1 MQIVAHNMLSQFTER
16 QLNITD
22 KNKSK
27 STEKL
32 SSGYRINR
40 AGDDAA
46 GLAISEKMRWQVR
59 GLRRGQQN
67 IQDGVSWLQI
77 ADGSME
83 EISKMIHRIRELS
96 VQASNDTN
104 TPSDRAAIDN
114 EVKELK
120 KEINNI
126 SRNTEFNT
134 QDIFDNS
141 YVSMD
146 IFGMPKDLQIFDAT
160 YDDITGDVTYGGF
173 VFHGERYTW
182 DTVAPGMVSIDTTT
196 GKQVFTGG
204 DYSYTDANGNYFNIS
219 CKPGDEVPT
228 ISRTLDFSATS
239 QGIVIDGQ
247 TVDWSNVID
256 EDGYPFSS
264 SNIHG
269 GAWSLDYMGA
279 TMAFFVGDIQTKD
292 DMIDSI
298 NSCNNGK
305 VSYTWTT
312 EFTGTEEVTAV
323 DAQVM
328 KDLKISNSFAANLTS
343 GDKVAYTV
351 RASNSGAQKGIWLEN
366 SNGNMVNGSF
376 KSWGDLGITSW
387 DSGTDIS
394 SRIKYTYADDEGVN
408 DTYLSFDFYLSD
420 ITSAD
425 SVIDGLDG
433 MVISGENIRTS
444 YSTSVGAELIG
455 NVQKVTSSAS
465 NPITFD
471 EEKSLGRDFEQQK
484 IDAFKKENI
493 TYNNAN
499 HTAEVSFKDAA
510 GNPVLTYTAGTNGN
524 ENRLDRDLNTYAA
537 YVLRQKQM
545 LALSGKDPQGADIQ
559 LGSGSLTDL
568 VGAGNITTSGH
579 FSETVTIGPGMD
591 LSDGQ
596 GFYQP
601 GESGKTYPAASID
614 FSGLGTAYT
623 VDSLL
628 GLGFNST
635 CKTCNNHYSVLFTD
649 GAASSVSGGGY
660 AYSFQSQGS
669 RDYLLQ
675 IDINSLKNNGVSSG
689 ADLSKAIVDIAK
701 DCFDFHYTQYAAD
714 GSKLWVY
721 DDRAQNTG
729 TTSATFDTAP
739 LYSIDTDTFDFSL
752 TSGDGRSINVSY
764 TYNYGD
770 IADNIVVE
778 MQKASLG
785 NYVKDNSGAYILY
798 DNTNPAHV
806 GADRYDMNVSYKS
819 ADNTQ
824 TLNSISETVDSY
836 KKFALEDML
845 ANTSVQLDVNDYTYM
860 DMAGNE
866 KKNVAIQ
873 AVFDSKLIE
882 TPIDNGLNI
891 QNSSLVGDKTTI
903 PRFPMNTV
911 VLRLY
916 RAGTK
921 TFAESQASIGYCDYA
936 MDMLTSKRSL
946 YGAYQN
952 RLEHTDKIKAIEEEN
967 AQAAE
972 SRIRDTDMASE
983 MVNQSKHSILQ
994 QAGQSMLSQANQ
1006 LPNGVL
1012 QLLQ

>member
-1 MQIVAHNMLSQFTER
+1 MQVIAHNMLSQFTER

-46 GLAISEKMRWQVR
+46 GLAISEKMRWHLR

-96 VQASNDTN
+96 IQASNDTN
-104 TPSDRAAIDN
+104 TTSDRAAIDS
-114 EVKELK
+114 EIKELK

-146 IFGMPKDLQIFDAT
+146 IFGMPKDLQVFDAT
-160 YDDITGDVTYGGF
+160 YDDITGDVSYGGF

-182 DTVAPGMVSIDTTT
+182 DTVAPGMVGIDGTT

-219 CKPGDEVPT
+219 CKPGDEVPV
-228 ISRTLDFSATS
+228 ISRKLDFSATS
-239 QGIVIDGQ
+239 QGIVIDGK
-247 TVDWSNVID
+247 TMDWSNVID
-256 EDGYPFSS
+256 EDGYPFSA

-366 SNGNMVNGSF
+366 SNGSMVNGSF

-387 DSGTDIS
+387 NSGTDIS
-394 SRIKYTYADDEGVN
+394 SQIKYTYSDDEGVN

-444 YSTSVGAELIG
+444 YSTNVSAELIG
-455 NVQKVTSSAS
+455 NVQKVTSSAR
-465 NPITFD
+465 NPISFD
-471 EEKSLGRDFEQQK
+471 EEKSLGRDFEQQE

-493 TYNNAN
+493 TYNDAN

-524 ENRLDRDLNTYAA
+524 ENRLDRDLKTYAA
-537 YVLRQKQM
+537 YVLRQKQI

-579 FSETVTIGPGMD
+579 FSETVTIGSGMD

-596 GFYQP
+596 GSYKP

-623 VDSLL
+623 IDSLL

-649 GAASSVSGGGY
+649 GAAASVSGGGY

-752 TSGDGRSINVSY
+752 TSGDGRSINVNY

-770 IADNIVVE
+770 IADSIVVE

-785 NYVKDNSGAYILY
+785 NYVKDTSGAYILY

-806 GADRYDMNVSYKS
+806 GADRYDINVSYKS
-819 ADNTQ
+819 ADKTQ
-824 TLNSISETVDSY
+824 TLNNISETVDSY
-836 KKFALEDML
+836 KKFAIDDML
-845 ANTSVQLDVNDYTYM
+845 TNTSVQLDVNDYTYM
-860 DMAGNE
+860 DMRGDE

-882 TPIDNGLNI
+882 TPVDNGLNI

-921 TFAESQASIGYCDYA
+921 TFEEAQASIDYCDYA

-972 SRIRDTDMASE
+972 SRIRDTDMAAE

>member
-1 MQIVAHNMLSQFTER
+1 MQIIAHNMLSHFTER

-22 KNKSK
+22 KNKSR

-104 TPSDRAAIDN
+104 TPSDRAAIDS
-114 EVKELK
+114 EIKELK

-182 DTVAPGMVSIDTTT
+182 DTVAPGMVSIDGST

-219 CKPGDEVPT
+219 CKSGDEVPT

-239 QGIVIDGQ
+239 QGIVIDGK

-376 KSWGDLGITSW
+376 KSWGDLGISSW

-433 MVISGENIRTS
+433 MVISGENIRTD
-444 YSTSVGAELIG
+444 YSTNVSAELIG
-455 NVQKVTSSAS
+455 NIQKVTSSAR
-465 NPITFD
+465 NPITFE

-493 TYNNAN
+493 TYDDAN
-499 HTAEVSFKDAA
+499 QTAEVSFKDAA

-596 GFYQP
+596 GSYRP
-601 GESGKTYPAASID
+601 GEPGKTYPAASID

-739 LYSIDTDTFDFSL
+739 LF
-752 TSGDGRSINVSY
+752 
-764 TYNYGD
+764 
-770 IADNIVVE
+770 
-778 MQKASLG
+778 
-785 NYVKDNSGAYILY
+785 
-798 DNTNPAHV
+798 H
-806 GADRYDMNVSYKS
+806 
-819 ADNTQ
+819 
-824 TLNSISETVDSY
+824 
-836 KKFALEDML
+836 
-845 ANTSVQLDVNDYTYM
+845 
-860 DMAGNE
+860 
-866 KKNVAIQ
+866 
-873 AVFDSKLIE
+873 
-882 TPIDNGLNI
+882 
-891 QNSSLVGDKTTI
+891 
-903 PRFPMNTV
+903 
-911 VLRLY
+911 
-916 RAGTK
+916 
-921 TFAESQASIGYCDYA
+921 
-936 MDMLTSKRSL
+936 
-946 YGAYQN
+946 
-952 RLEHTDKIKAIEEEN
+952 
-967 AQAAE
+967 
-972 SRIRDTDMASE
+972 
-983 MVNQSKHSILQ
+983 
-994 QAGQSMLSQANQ
+994 
-1006 LPNGVL
+1006 
-1012 QLLQ
+1012 